1 MQIELEVTHGP
12 VLDIPLNIFTID
24 IRNLT
29 GVVTRKQDGSRER
42 LEFRRVTYNLQ
53 ENSVILSTSG
63 PSLEAGDRVSLVV
76 EYDARVNY
84 NVLAG

>member
-1 MQIELEVTHGP
+1 ME
-12 VLDIPLNIFTID
+12 
-24 IRNLT
+24 
-29 GVVTRKQDGSRER
+29 S

-63 PSLEAGDRVSLVV
+63 PSLEAGDRVRLLV

>member
-1 MQIELEVTHGP
+1 ME
-12 VLDIPLNIFTID
+12 
-24 IRNLT
+24 
-29 GVVTRKQDGSRER
+29 S
-42 LEFRRVTYNLQ
+42 LEFCRVTYNLQ

-63 PSLEAGDRVSLVV
+63 PSLKAGDRVRLLV